1 MLPISVSI
9 LGFTYIYTP
18 NISLSN

>member
-9 LGFTYIYTP
+9 LGFTYICTP
-18 NISLSN
+18 TISLSN